1 MSQILSDKKDDQL
14 ILANKSKRVGKQAS
28 KISITNESN
37 EVAFKRVNDLKN
49 LRVST
54 GKKSDLR
61 SNTNKP
67 RQTSATDKAPPKTP
81 ESRSSTRLTMN
92 SNEQENNDKLEENKN
107 FQDESDDEN
116 NDQINQDIQIDEET
130 LKSIDFTLIDKSKRE
145 LEKKRDIA
153 LKYLCAQK
161 DLSLILDT
169 QLGRDMLRFIH
180 KLTLKIMRL
189 IYYVIQASYHK
200 QMISLLEYQ
209 YEKVIDNLPN
219 ETFDDDIDETGQM
232 GETYKQ
238 LDLLKTQLLT
248 LMNFTNRSID
258 FCSSLHE
265 TNAIQVLLKF
275 VTNEFFL
282 NVLAGKVEVNKKY
295 ATLVKNL
302 VRISLG
308 SLHNMAKVNDKY
320 IDEWN
325 RSNAAKTLL
334 DLSKRLGDEG
344 VENPSIRN
352 SIYMTVASIASEDE
366 IESLKDIQLVLKE
379 IIYIIS
385 MCVKQLKKGL
395 YDDYFRYAK
404 AQESINIYLI
414 PG

>member
-1 MSQILSDKKDDQL
+1 MSQILTDKKEDQL
-14 ILANKSKRVGKQAS
+14 ILATKPKRVGKQTS
-28 KISITNESN
+28 KISITSESN

-92 SNEQENNDKLEENKN
+92 SNEQEKNDKLEEDKHS
-107 FQDESDDEN
+107 QDESDDEN
-116 NDQINQDIQIDEET
+116 NNHQQNQEIQIDEDT

-145 LEKKRDIA
+145 LERKRDIA

-169 QLGRDMLRFIH
+169 QRGRDMLRFIH

-189 IYYVIQASYHK
+189 IYYVIQTSYHK

-219 ETFDDDIDETGQM
+219 ETFDDVDERGQM

-282 NVLAGKVEVNKKY
+282 NVLAGKIKVNKKY
-295 ATLVKNL
+295 ATLMKNL

-308 SLHNMAKVNDKY
+308 SLHNMAKVNDKFV
-320 IDEWN
+320 DEWN
-325 RSNAAKTLL
+325 RSNAARTLL

-395 YDDYFRYAK
+395 SNDYFRCDK
-404 AQESINIYLI
+404 AQAIN
-414 PG
+414 